1 MNLHGR
7 MSTENKP
14 FGFRSRRRRDSH
26 RERRVAPDP
35 KPEGSPQAIFRTA
48 FLALLIV
55 VSWFAERPRLAV
67 AQATPATST
76 PTPVVSLVRLR
87 QSYTI
92 PGDVVAGHAFELY
105 VVLENISAF
114 DLEDVSVT
122 FGLDPYGT
130 GPEPIASSNVRRIG
144 ALRPAEQTSVYQRL
158 RYANNVAGRQ
168 TLDLRFEYRYR
179 TGDRWITRAEG
190 AVVAIVVTPPTATPT
205 PTTTPTATATA
216 TATPTPTIT
225 PTPTVAPPTPTR
237 SPIPPSPTA
246 IPTQLPESAPGP
258 VATQTLRPESG
269 PGGEGSTGS
278 LGRATPAASKPVA
291 PQPLVVVETYHA
303 SQMPVWSGWPFTL
316 TLTLRNVGA
325 ADAYRI
331 LVEWNDASIVPLGS
345 GVTRYLPSVPANT
358 TTRLEG
364 QFFVK
369 ERIALGLYEPKLR
382 ITYERADVS
391 ALTREETLYLLVAA
405 SPQGT
410 SVPAGPLSASAT
422 PAPAPTREPTP
433 KATPTPTPE
442 SWWLRLL
449 RAIFGG
455 GGSR

>member
-1 MNLHGR
+1 
-7 MSTENKP
+7 
-14 FGFRSRRRRDSH
+14 
-26 RERRVAPDP
+26 
-35 KPEGSPQAIFRTA
+35 
-48 FLALLIV
+48 
-55 VSWFAERPRLAV
+55 
-67 AQATPATST
+67 
-76 PTPVVSLVRLR
+76 
-87 QSYTI
+87 
-92 PGDVVAGHAFELY
+92 
-105 VVLENISAF
+105 
-114 DLEDVSVT
+114 
-122 FGLDPYGT
+122 
-130 GPEPIASSNVRRIG
+130 
-144 ALRPAEQTSVYQRL
+144 
-158 RYANNVAGRQ
+158 
-168 TLDLRFEYRYR
+168 
-179 TGDRWITRAEG
+179 
-190 AVVAIVVTPPTATPT
+190 
-205 PTTTPTATATA
+205 
-216 TATPTPTIT
+216 
-225 PTPTVAPPTPTR
+225 
-237 SPIPPSPTA
+237 
-246 IPTQLPESAPGP
+246 
-258 VATQTLRPESG
+258 
-269 PGGEGSTGS
+269 
-278 LGRATPAASKPVA
+278 VA

-382 ITYERADVS
+382 ITYERADGS

-433 KATPTPTPE
+433 TATPTPTPE